1 MNFILEIENEMHIW
15 TLSTCIY
22 MYICK
27 HSIYG
32 TVIYMCVCVHTHT
45 HTHKYTWSVCEFLN
59 IYTYTVVVVL
69 RG

>member
-1 MNFILEIENEMHIW
+1 MNFILEIEDEMHIW

-32 TVIYMCVCVHTHT
+32 TVIYMYVCVCT

-59 IYTYTVVVVL
+59 IHTYTVVVVL